1 MENSISG
8 IFYFWNS
15 RIVEKENCL
24 LGEKWNWR
32 HGEMES
38 WILGD
43 LEKWRHGDKSL
54 YSSIETGNGS
64 LEA

>member
-15 RIVEKENCL
+15 KIVEKENCL
-24 LGEKWNWR
+24 LGEKWNR
-32 HGEMES
+32 RNGELDTRRLGEMET
-38 WILGD
+38 
-43 LEKWRHGDKSL
+43 RRQVPL
-54 YSSIETGNGS
+54 YFYISIETGNGS